1 MNKKIYAGMI
11 AFGIAASFWA
21 CGSGEIINPTQQDN
35 NMLIIVSQAEGND
48 AVSLSKLDE
57 LCPDCKAVAVSSSSS
72 SRKVVARS
80 SSSRTPGSNVSSSS
94 RIVINTSSSADVGPV
109 YSSSSSVNVGP
120 LPGSSS
126 SSKIAGPGSDAG
138 SCAPK
143 KAIVESDEKVTWVFT
158 NDNPET
164 FPSSLM
170 LKSTFIWNTPGGSP
184 STATIESYNGKTLD
198 VEYATS
204 GKHNA
209 TLHIDV
215 NGGSSYDLTCSPVQV
230 NGAPITGCK
239 CAPVGVT
246 GSVNYLKTP
255 DVAWT
260 VTGCSTGAGLTLSYL
275 WDGGA
280 ASAEASYT
288 KTFSEAATAAAPT
301 LIVANN
307 DNTEVQ
313 VDCTPVK
320 VTEGEEFTIK
330 TTTDKVVFAESGSF
344 AISANLPNGWH
355 NSDTECN
362 VYCQAKTSDFTV
374 TIDEIVLS
382 GKVSG
387 QNYVTKGGMP
397 VAHTV
402 GGYTIP
408 VTVEVAAGDSVT
420 CGVNW

>member
-1 MNKKIYAGMI
+1 MN
-11 AFGIAASFWA
+11 
-21 CGSGEIINPTQQDN
+21 N
-35 NMLIIVSQAEGND
+35 
-48 AVSLSKLDE
+48 
-57 LCPDCKAVAVSSSSS
+57 
-72 SRKVVARS
+72 
-80 SSSRTPGSNVSSSS
+80 
-94 RIVINTSSSADVGPV
+94 
-109 YSSSSSVNVGP
+109 
-120 LPGSSS
+120 
-126 SSKIAGPGSDAG
+126 
-138 SCAPK
+138 
-143 KAIVESDEKVTWVFT
+143 
-158 NDNPET
+158 
-164 FPSSLM
+164 
-170 LKSTFIWNTPGGSP
+170 
-184 STATIESYNGKTLD
+184 
-198 VEYATS
+198 
-204 GKHNA
+204 
-209 TLHIDV
+209 
-215 NGGSSYDLTCSPVQV
+215 SSYDLTCSPVQV

-260 VTGCSTGAGLTLSYL
+260 VTGCSTGTGLTLSYL

-313 VDCTPVK
+313 VNCTPVK

>member
-21 CGSGEIINPTQQDN
+21 CGSGEIINP
-35 NMLIIVSQAEGND
+35 SEND
-48 AVSLSKLDE
+48 LTMRDIAKLPDGEVIAAFDAILDLQCPECKIPSTPSSSSKTTNKRSSSSTT
-57 LCPDCKAVAVSSSSS
+57 PVNRSSSSS
-72 SRKVVARS
+72 
-80 SSSRTPGSNVSSSS
+80 
-94 RIVINTSSSADVGPV
+94 IVIYTSSSDGTGPS
-109 YSSSSSVNVGP
+109 YSSSSSQSGPVPVN
-120 LPGSSS
+120 SSS
-126 SSKIAGPGSDAG
+126 SSAIIVGPGSEAG
-138 SCAPK
+138 TCGPK
-143 KAIVESDEKVTWVFT
+143 EPVVNSGDSVTWVFNNEPT
-158 NDNPET
+158 T
-164 FPSSLM
+164 FPNGWILR
-170 LKSTFIWNTPGGSP
+170 STFIWTTSDGLPASDTVSN
-184 STATIESYNGKTLD
+184 YNGINHK
-198 VEYATS
+198 VYYSAS
-204 GKHNA
+204 GKHKA
-209 TLHIDV
+209 LLHIDV
-215 NGGSSYDLTCSPVQV
+215 NNSSYDLTCTPVQV

-260 VTGCSTGAGLTLSYL
+260 VTGCSTGTGLTLSYL

-313 VDCTPVK
+313 VNCTPVK